1 MLPILSP
8 SDVHISA
15 CIQEEREVSGGKGNT
30 ANFVW
35 KCSSCKRESSAKFEE
50 KFPVKAYSHEAN
62 GQFAPLVTLDCRGLE
77 FIGFDP
83 RVCILFFVLIPNLA
97 RLGYLEMRWCRIGD
111 RLPGG

>member
-1 MLPILSP
+1 MLLILSP
-8 SDVHISA
+8 SDVHLSA
-15 CIQEEREVSGGKGNT
+15 YVQEEREVSGGKGNT
-30 ANFVW
+30 ADFVW

-83 RVCILFFVLIPNLA
+83 RVCILLFVLIFNLVC
-97 RLGYLEMRWCRIGD
+97 LGYLEMRRCRIGD